1 MITPLSFRKTTKHV
15 VKYRMSKRKAKSI
28 RAMDELINEI
38 KSVEDVVTIEE
49 QQAPKPENYVDRK
62 RSPVGDK
69 NYVTRKRNELISM
82 SEGEMTQSISY
93 LKEAS
98 SKAISE
104 IYSNYE
110 KQKQE
115 EKIN

>member
-1 MITPLSFRKTTKHV
+1 
-15 VKYRMSKRKAKSI
+15 MSKRKAKSI
-28 RAMDELINEI
+28 GAMDELINEI
-38 KSVEDVVTIEE
+38 KSVEDVVTVEE
-49 QQAPKPENYVDRK
+49 QQAPKPENHVDRK
-62 RSPVGDK
+62 RSPDGDK

-82 SEGEMTQSISY
+82 SEGEITQSISN

-115 EKIN
+115 GKIN